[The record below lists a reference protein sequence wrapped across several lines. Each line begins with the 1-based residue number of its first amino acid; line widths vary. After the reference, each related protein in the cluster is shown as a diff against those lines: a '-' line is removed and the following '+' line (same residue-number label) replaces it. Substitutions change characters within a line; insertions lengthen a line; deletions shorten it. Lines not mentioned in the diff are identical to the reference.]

1 MLELWLVA
9 SESGWDNDLPATF
22 SVVFIFSYMSCC
34 VSDIQSAHLPLLELL
49 FGLKLFFSPQN
60 QQSQSSSESD
70 GSSSVP
76 TILPCPSPSSS
87 SGGGSFAD
95 APMVIPWSTGKAK
108 DAAVDT
114 PSKLGTVQMFIRDS
128 NRGGI
133 ASPAG
138 KIQITRGTKGNVIQV
153 LTYME
158 T

>member
-1 MLELWLVA
+1 MTC
-9 SESGWDNDLPATF
+9 LPLF
-22 SVVFIFSYMSCC
+22 SVVFIVPYMPCR

-49 FGLKLFFSPQN
+49 FGLKLFFSAQN
-60 QQSQSSSESD
+60 QQRTLTLSSSESD

-95 APMVIPWSTGKAK
+95 APMVIPWSTGKSK
-108 DAAVDT
+108 EAAVDT

-138 KIQITRGTKGNVIQV
+138 KIHITRGSKGNVIQV